1 MGHAVALRSLRLFS
15 AINLV
20 EAELGWEIESV
31 RSLDFFQPQIAG
43 LDVFQFQNGRFHRG
57 VAHDQLPRSEK
68 SSNDSIGAN
77 RNADD

>member
-43 LDVFQFQNGRFHRG
+43 LDVFQFQNG
-57 VAHDQLPRSEK
+57 V
-68 SSNDSIGAN
+68 NDVWVLHFLESP
-77 RNADD
+77 